1 MKNNEK
7 IFYIVIGIAL
17 LAVFY
22 PMTDFN
28 SPSSNLISSYDEQ
41 KQINSTNTG
50 FVKPEHRLLKILNS
64 VSSGA
69 KIKFDGSCQK
79 FIFNKN
85 TIPTDSNEYL
95 VKVFKGIIS
104 SINQISHTD
113 YYLKEI
119 ENVYIISDQKD
130 NRRFI
135 VDLFIYDVKH
145 YYTIRLI
152 ADIVIMNNEQYI
164 NYLNLHTGSNPT
176 LINKYDL
183 KFRSSGILLDTDM
196 FHEDIA
202 KLFDNYYINSFKI
215 VNQYQDSNDVF
226 TVNSFKNM
234 YLPASVSPKTR
245 SDLEKKDLSSYLEMY
260 LPENQNTIQSPS
272 FCNKYKIEWDKYGIM
287 NETGKECLLHN
298 TQTALEVNQPYD
310 SPNIAYDR
318 INLK

>member
-1 MKNNEK
+1 MKYDEK
-7 IFYIVIGIAL
+7 IFYIVIAIAL
-17 LAVFY
+17 IVVFY
-22 PMTDFN
+22 PMSDFN
-28 SPSSNLISSYDEQ
+28 FPSKEVQSTYTEQ
-41 KQINSTNTG
+41 RGSNSTNLG

-69 KIKFDGSCQK
+69 KINFDGTCQK
-79 FIFNKN
+79 FIYNKN
-85 TIPTDSNEYL
+85 TIQTELNEYL
-95 VKVFKGIIS
+95 VITMKGIIN
-104 SINQISHTD
+104 SINQISDTE

-119 ENVYIISDQKD
+119 ENVYAIIDQNN

-135 VDLFIYDVKH
+135 VDFFIYDTQH

-152 ADIVIMNNEQYI
+152 ADIVIMDGERYI

-202 KLFDNYYINSFKI
+202 KLFDNYYMNSFKI
-215 VNQYQDSNDVF
+215 VNQNQDRNDVF
-226 TVNSFKNM
+226 SVDSFKNM
-234 YLPASVSPKTR
+234 YLPASVSPKTYKE
-245 SDLEKKDLSSYLEMY
+245 LEKKDLSSYLEMY

-287 NETGKECLLHN
+287 NETGEDCLLHN

-310 SPNIAYDR
+310 VPNIAYDR
-318 INLK
+318 IN

>member
-1 MKNNEK
+1 MKYDEK
-7 IFYIVIGIAL
+7 IFYIVIAIAL
-17 LAVFY
+17 IVVFY
-22 PMTDFN
+22 PMSDFN
-28 SPSSNLISSYDEQ
+28 FPSKEVQSTYTEPKGS
-41 KQINSTNTG
+41 NSTNLG

-69 KIKFDGSCQK
+69 KINFDGTCQK
-79 FIFNKN
+79 FIYNKN
-85 TIPTDSNEYL
+85 TIQTELNEYL
-95 VKVFKGIIS
+95 VITMKGIIN
-104 SINQISHTD
+104 SINQISDTE

-119 ENVYIISDQKD
+119 ENVYAIIDQNN

-135 VDLFIYDVKH
+135 VDFFIYDTQH

-152 ADIVIMNNEQYI
+152 ADIVIMDGERYI

-202 KLFDNYYINSFKI
+202 KLFDNYYMNSFKI
-215 VNQYQDSNDVF
+215 VNQNQDRNDVF
-226 TVNSFKNM
+226 SVDSFKNM
-234 YLPASVSPKTR
+234 YLPASVSPKTYKE
-245 SDLEKKDLSSYLEMY
+245 LEKKDLSSYLEMY

-287 NETGKECLLHN
+287 NETGEDCLLHN

-310 SPNIAYDR
+310 VPNIAYDR
-318 INLK
+318 IN